1 MNKAHCEGVFLEND
15 DRVLVGSSLVFACR
29 HALIWMFLFYCVC
42 LFVCVCIL
50 CSVVYQDGFYGAD
63 IYVSIAAGMTLH
75 VTLSLVSD
83 LMLNTCKSQTLD
95 TCTWLHTQLGEQIAV
110 QIIKL
115 NDTNIKGEQNKPH
128 SNGRQIKQF
137 ITGVGTDV
145 VLQLEPQKIINLQI
159 WKN

>member
-1 MNKAHCEGVFLEND
+1 MNEVHCGGIFLENE

-75 VTLSLVSD
+75 VTRSLVPER
-83 LMLNTCKSQTLD
+83 MLNTCKLQTLNYS
-95 TCTWLHTQLGEQIAV
+95 TWLHTQLGEQIVV

-115 NDTNIKGEQNKPH
+115 KDTNIKGE
-128 SNGRQIKQF
+128 
-137 ITGVGTDV
+137 
-145 VLQLEPQKIINLQI
+145 
-159 WKN
+159 